1 LRAYRRALLAA
12 DDALA
17 EGLIAW
23 LGGQANVA
31 ASVKRAAAVKGE
43 LDPFGAMHFLAG
55 LLTVLRDSGRPGM
68 VLVLD

>member
-1 LRAYRRALLAA
+1 
-12 DDALA
+12 
-17 EGLIAW
+17 LIAW